1 MDLKKFKLNLE
12 STLGKR
18 LEKLNKDLLIC
29 KVGLEKVKKS
39 LKQINNYVE
48 RKNYHPA
55 KRHSLIPKTLSQ
67 PILPTIKDFKKQTP
81 KKSLEENKQAPYIK
95 RHGSLVITDLPFID
109 TIPQKTE
116 NLFLK
121 SIKKSIR
128 PCENTPQ
135 NPIINTPQNHFDK
148 AFNTDLDLK
157 THTKSS
163 LQDDLDIINTQIKD
177 IEIHQSYE
185 TLHSIGPFSISLGAK
200 SAFDIIKGMSRD
212 CFTISENPDKRII
225 WCLGII
231 FILLGEDFNPE
242 SSESISRIEYF
253 LSSCAD
259 SYNISDFLIEI
270 TRSFDFS
277 EQNIDVVEEY
287 ISGKED
293 LLAPQIYTRISQLC
307 GLIMV
312 FLREAVVYAG
322 LIKGRSPVWRIYSR
336 LQHKKKQIE
345 GQL

>member
-39 LKQINNYVE
+39 LKQINHYVE

-55 KRHSLIPKTLSQ
+55 KRHSVIPKTLSQ
-67 PILPTIKDFKKQTP
+67 PILPTIKDLQKHTP
-81 KKSLEENKQAPYIK
+81 KKSLEENKQAPFIK
-95 RHGSLVITDLPFID
+95 RHGSLVIPDSIFNEIK
-109 TIPQKTE
+109 PQNTE

-121 SIKKSIR
+121 TIKKVAR
-128 PCENTPQ
+128 PCEKTIQSLINMPPSQFDELSNTP
-135 NPIINTPQNHFDK
+135 K
-148 AFNTDLDLK
+148 DLK
-157 THTKSS
+157 IHIKNL
-163 LQDDLDIINTQIKD
+163 LQDNLALINIQIKD
-177 IEIHQSYE
+177 IETHQSYE
-185 TLHSIGPFSISLGAK
+185 TLHSTGPFSISLGAK

-231 FILLGEDFNPE
+231 FVLLGEDFNPE
-242 SSESISRIEYF
+242 SPKSIPRIQDF
-253 LSSCAD
+253 LNFCAD

-270 TRSFDFS
+270 TRAFDFS

-293 LLAPQIYTRISQLC
+293 LLAPQIYTKISQLC

-322 LIKGRSPVWRIYSR
+322 LIKGKSPIWRIYSR
-336 LQHKKKQIE
+336 LQHKKKQTE